1 MTIWDY
7 YPDILNEEGNFNGY
21 TPESDS
27 PERNTLA
34 ERADEDGNIVVV
46 EEYGE
51 QEQLR
56 LLKLRFERVNTI
68 RKAKGLPELTEAEFL
83 AYCRPNQITDEAVC
97 MLSRGNSKIYN
108 EEN

>member
-1 MTIWDY
+1 MTIWDC

-21 TPESDS
+21 TPKSDS
-27 PERNTLA
+27 TERNTLA
-34 ERADEDGNIVVV
+34 KRAAENGNIVVV

-83 AYCRPNQITDEAVC
+83 AYCRPNQITDETFVQLA
-97 MLSRGNSKIYN
+97 R
-108 EEN
+108 